1 MYEYKEVTAG
11 ISAKLKDFSKEIPDT
26 MKAFSQLAQA
36 ANKEG
41 ALNKKQKELIA
52 LGIGIANRCQGC
64 IGFHSKTLA
73 ELGTTRAEFLEM
85 LQVAVYMGGGPSLM
99 TAAEALAA
107 YEEFGGEKE

>member
-1 MYEYKEVTAG
+1 M
-11 ISAKLKDFSKEIPDT
+11 
-26 MKAFSQLAQA
+26 
-36 ANKEG
+36 
-41 ALNKKQKELIA
+41 IA

-73 ELGTTRAEFLEM
+73 ELGTTWAEFLEM